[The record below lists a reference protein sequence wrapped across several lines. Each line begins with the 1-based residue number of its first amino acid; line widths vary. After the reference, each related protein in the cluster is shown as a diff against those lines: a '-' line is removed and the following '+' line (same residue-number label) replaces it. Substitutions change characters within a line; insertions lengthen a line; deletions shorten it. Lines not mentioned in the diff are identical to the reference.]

1 MLGSLKEK
9 FGFGKKKGEVLGA
22 PIEGKVIALSE
33 VNDPTFAEEM
43 LGKGAAIIPTVG
55 KVVAPMD
62 GTIAMVFETKHA
74 ISMTSESG
82 IEILIHIGLDTVSLK
97 GEPFTAHVAAGD
109 KVKAGDLLLEFDMEA
124 IKAAGLDT
132 VSPIV
137 ICNTP
142 DYSEIN
148 ASVGKDVKTLE
159 EVLTIVK

>member
-9 FGFGKKKGEVLGA
+9 FGFGKKKGEVLGT
-22 PIEGKVIALSE
+22 PIEGKAIPLSE

-43 LGKGAAIIPTVG
+43 LGKGAAIIPSVG

-62 GTIAMVFETKHA
+62 GTVAMVFDTKHA

-82 IEILIHIGLDTVSLK
+82 VEILIHIGLDTVSLK

-109 KVKAGDLLLEFDMEA
+109 KVKAGDLLLEFDIDA

>member
-43 LGKGAAIIPTVG
+43 LGKGAAIIPIVG

-97 GEPFTAHVAAGD
+97 GEPFTAHVEAGD

-159 EVLTIVK
+159 EVLAIVK

>member
-9 FGFGKKKGEVLGA
+9 FGFGKKKGEVLGT
-22 PIEGKVIALSE
+22 PIEGKAIPLSE

-43 LGKGAAIIPTVG
+43 LGKGAAIIPSVG

-62 GTIAMVFETKHA
+62 GTIAMVFDTKHA

-82 IEILIHIGLDTVSLK
+82 VEILIHIGLDTVSLK

-109 KVKAGDLLLEFDMEA
+109 KVKAGDLLLEFDIDA

>member
-1 MLGSLKEK
+1 
-9 FGFGKKKGEVLGA
+9 
-22 PIEGKVIALSE
+22 
-33 VNDPTFAEEM
+33 M

-62 GTIAMVFETKHA
+62 GTIAMVFDTKHA

-97 GEPFTAHVAAGD
+97 GEPFTAHVASGD
-109 KVKAGDLLLEFDMEA
+109 QVKAGDLLLEFDIEA

-142 DYSEIN
+142 DYSEN
-148 ASVGKDVKTLE
+148 QSSRT
-159 EVLTIVK
+159 

>member
-9 FGFGKKKGEVLGA
+9 FGFGKKKGEVLGT
-22 PIEGKVIALSE
+22 PIEGKAIPLSE

-43 LGKGAAIIPTVG
+43 LGKGAAIIPSVG

-62 GTIAMVFETKHA
+62 GTIAMVFDTKHA

-82 IEILIHIGLDTVSLK
+82 VEILIHIGLDTVSLK

-109 KVKAGDLLLEFDMEA
+109 KVKAGDLLLEFDIDA

-137 ICNTP
+137 ICNTS